1 MKTNGSSNPSIT
13 AISNHQSPMI
23 VDEDNTTLCST
34 PLDRLEDAQAQPNNE
49 ITEERGRLKLVVW
62 NHFKKRKDKV
72 ECNYC
77 MRLLVGGGGLKMV
90 LNICMTTL
98 KYVLGKFL
106 RTLGI

>member
-13 AISNHQSPMI
+13 PISSHQSPMI

-49 ITEERGRLKLVVW
+49 IIEERGRLKSVVC
-62 NHFKKRKDKV
+62 NHFKRRKVDEKDKA

-77 MRLLVGGGGLKMV
+77 MRLLRWGMGGLKMA
-90 LNICMTTL
+90 LNICMTT
-98 KYVLGKFL
+98 
-106 RTLGI
+106 